1 MSKGRRGYLRN
12 TKRGGGRDRM
22 NTFARGFVAV
32 VCVILLGHGLNAQD
46 LRENLGRSLFSDQ
59 KANRVGDAV
68 TILIVEASSAS
79 NDSKSS
85 SSRESAISLAG
96 SAKVGTTPLPEA
108 GFNLGTGN
116 TFKGSGATQS
126 QGFVR
131 ASISARVDS
140 ILPNGNM
147 WINGSRLISI
157 NGEEQVIRVSGIIR
171 PSDVQAD
178 NSVYSSSISD
188 ATIVFEGSGMI
199 DRSQGPGWLTKLF
212 HWLF

>member
-1 MSKGRRGYLRN
+1 
-12 TKRGGGRDRM
+12 M
-22 NTFARGFVAV
+22 NTFARGFVAM
-32 VCVILLGHGLNAQD
+32 VCMILLGHGLNAQD
-46 LRENLGRSLFSDQ
+46 LRENLSRSLFSDQ

-68 TILIVEASSAS
+68 TILVVEASSAS

-96 SAKVGTTPLPEA
+96 SAKAGTTPLPEA

-188 ATIVFEGSGMI
+188 AKIVFEGSGMI

>member
-1 MSKGRRGYLRN
+1 
-12 TKRGGGRDRM
+12 M
-22 NTFARGFVAV
+22 NTFARGFVAM
-32 VCVILLGHGLNAQD
+32 VCVILLGHGLDAQD

-59 KANRVGDAV
+59 KANSVGDAV

-96 SAKVGTTPLPEA
+96 SAKAGTTPLPEA

>member
-1 MSKGRRGYLRN
+1 
-12 TKRGGGRDRM
+12 M

-59 KANRVGDAV
+59 KANSVGDAV

-157 NGEEQVIRVSGIIR
+157 NGEEQVITVSGIIR

-188 ATIVFEGSGMI
+188 AKIIFEGSGMI

>member
-1 MSKGRRGYLRN
+1 MKMKKSIQTCITL
-12 TKRGGGRDRM
+12 M
-22 NTFARGFVAV
+22 CAVLFA
-32 VCVILLGHGLNAQD
+32 HGAQAQD

-68 TILIVEASSAS
+68 TVLVVEASSAS

-96 SAKVGTTPLPEA
+96 SAKAGTAPLPEA
-108 GFNLGTGN
+108 GFNLATGN
-116 TFKGSGATQS
+116 SFKGSGATQS
-126 QGFVR
+126 QGSVR

-157 NGEEQVIRVSGIIR
+157 NGEEQVIKISGIIR
-171 PSDVQAD
+171 PTDVQAD

-188 ATIVFEGSGMI
+188 AKIVFEGSGMV
-199 DRSQGPGWLTKLF
+199 DRAQGPGWLTKLF